1 MPSEKVINLV
11 NIATN
16 LLRKKLA
23 LRASAPTVFETL
35 QNIDDQFR
43 EACGLVVA
51 SGEDEEFTE
60 QQQYL
65 INSAIT
71 GVPRVRLIELEK
83 SYTSDDSD
91 IVGEL
96 RDIKEVNFNKIVG
109 AEREKFKV
117 QEDYSKGLEK
127 ALRKEKVKNKFTKFL
142 SGGMLAAMGFL
153 LITK

>member
-43 EACGLVVA
+43 AACGAVVD
-51 SGEDEEFTE
+51 SGEDDQFTVE
-60 QQQYL
+60 QQYL

-83 SYTSDDSD
+83 NYTSDDSD

-96 RDIKEVNFNKIVG
+96 RDIKEVNFHYL
-109 AEREKFKV
+109 AEV
-117 QEDYSKGLEK
+117 
-127 ALRKEKVKNKFTKFL
+127 KEKNPELYAQMAKAGIVT
-142 SGGMLAAMGFL
+142 GGKG
-153 LITK
+153 